1 LYTHPKPPSP
11 RYELGPKFLVAARR
25 SLMLKDLRSLV
36 VAVAAELLDDD
47 DVQLLLVTSERIVH
61 PDGGIRSYIIEIKQR

>member
-47 DVQLLLVTSERIVH
+47 DVQLLLCH
-61 PDGGIRSYIIEIKQR
+61 L